1 MRLSELKSGESATIV
16 KVMGHGGFRRRIME
30 MGFVRGERVEV
41 ILNAPLKDPIE
52 YRIMGYDISLRRS
65 EAEMVEVLSDSEADA
80 YLARRA
86 ERIRQAAEASG
97 HTASE
102 TSDDDSTNPE
112 DDGCASREEVLTR
125 QSRTISVALVGNPNS
140 GKTSLFNAISGGH
153 EHVGNYSG
161 VTVGAKSGHCIYRGY
176 HFEITDLPGT
186 YALSAYTPEE
196 RFVRHHLATQTP
208 DVVINSVVAS
218 NIERNLYLTTELI
231 DINPRMVVALNMY
244 DELKASGSTLD
255 YDSLGR
261 MLGVPMVP
269 VEARNNKGINDL
281 LDTVINVYENRDE
294 RVRHIHINM
303 GPVIDESLRKL
314 NGDMSLHR
322 DELPKAFPPRYWAMK
337 MLESDKQAEEALH
350 GCERYPVWVE
360 IRDREAKR
368 ISEALGEDVETAFAN
383 QKYGFI
389 QGALKETFT
398 PGKNEEVSATAL
410 IDTFVTHKLWG
421 FPIFFAL
428 MGLMFWCTFSL
439 GAYPQAWID
448 ALVGWIGRGVDAL
461 MPAGALRDLI
471 VDGIIGGVGSVIVF
485 LPNIMIL
492 YLFIAFMEDS
502 GYLARAAFIMDRVM
516 HRIGVHGKSFI
527 PLIMGFG
534 CNVPAIMACR
544 TIESRSSRLITILIT
559 PFMSCS
565 ARIPIYIL
573 LTGTFFAAN
582 AGAVMLGLYLLGIVV
597 AVITAR
603 LMRRFLFPVDETPF
617 VMELPPYRLPTWKT
631 TLAHMWD
638 KCAQY
643 LKKMGGMILIA
654 SVIVWA
660 LSYYPRSEKNVSSEA
675 HYENSYL
682 GRIGKGCEPVF
693 RPLGFNWKASVAL
706 LSGLPAKE
714 IVVSTL
720 GVLYAEPEAGE
731 TEASATAKTVR
742 TGNADIPEQTVASAS
757 LPAETIGIIGSA
769 DGPTQ
774 IAVQE
779 PAADQ
784 SGAPTE
790 GEQLDSLPQRL
801 LASGDFTTAA
811 ALAFLVFILLYVP
824 CIATVVAIGT
834 EAGWKWAVAS
844 ILYNTAV
851 AWIIS
856 WIVYH
861 LARLFC

>member
-1 MRLSELKSGESATIV
+1 MRLSELKTGESGTIV

-30 MGFVRGERVEV
+30 MGFVRGQRVEV
-41 ILNAPLKDPIE
+41 LLNAPLKDPIE
-52 YRIMGYDISLRRS
+52 YKIMGYDISLRRS
-65 EAEMVEVLSDSEADA
+65 EADMVEVLTDSEATEYLEGGHRRHHHEHHHHHGPGGEPERNDA
-80 YLARRA
+80 FG
-86 ERIRQAAEASG
+86 AAEPGA
-97 HTASE
+97 E
-102 TSDDDSTNPE
+102 CCTSID
-112 DDGCASREEVLTR
+112 EVVTR
-125 QSRTISVALVGNPNS
+125 RTRTITVALVGNPNS

-161 VTVGAKSGHCIYRGY
+161 VTVGAKIGSCVYRGY
-176 HFEITDLPGT
+176 RFEVTDLPGT

-196 RFVRHHLATQTP
+196 RYVRHHLAASIP

-218 NIERNLYLTTELI
+218 NLERNLYLTTELI

-244 DELKASGSTLD
+244 DELQASGATLD
-255 YDSLGR
+255 YENLGR

-269 VEARNNKGINDL
+269 VEARNHRGIDTL

-303 GPVIDESLRKL
+303 GPVIEEGLRRL
-314 NGDMSLHR
+314 NGDMSDHR
-322 DELPKAFPPRYWAMK
+322 DELPKAFPPRYYAMK
-337 MLESDKQAEEALH
+337 MLEGDAEAEKSLRE
-350 GCERYPVWVE
+350 CRSYPEWAE
-360 IRDREAKR
+360 IRDREARR
-368 ISEALGEDVETAFAN
+368 ITEALGEDVETAFAN

-398 PGKNEEVSATAL
+398 PGRREEVTTTAM

-428 MGLMFWCTFSL
+428 MWLMFWCTFSL
-439 GAYPQAWID
+439 GAYPQEWID
-448 ALVGWIGRGVDAL
+448 ALVGWIGGGVDAL
-461 MPAGALRDLI
+461 LPAGPLRDLL
-471 VDGIIGGVGSVIVF
+471 VDGIIGGVGAVIVF

-492 YLFIAFMEDS
+492 YLFISFMEDS

-516 HRIGVHGKSFI
+516 HRIGLHGKSFI

-534 CNVPAIMACR
+534 CNVPAIMASR

-565 ARIPIYIL
+565 ARIPIYLL

-582 AGAVMLGLYLLGIVV
+582 AGSVMLGLYVLGIVL
-597 AVITAR
+597 AVVTAR

-631 TLAHMWD
+631 TLTHMWD

-654 SVIVWA
+654 SVIVWF
-660 LSYYPRSEKNVSSEA
+660 LSYYPRTDATAGTET
-675 HYENSYL
+675 HYANSYL
-682 GRIGKGCEPVF
+682 GRLGKGCEPVF
-693 RPLGFNWKASVAL
+693 SPLGFNWKASVAL

-720 GVLYAEPEAGE
+720 GVLYSEGAVTTPAEGEIIGGADGTTEIVVAESAAKEPSEPAGDEE
-731 TEASATAKTVR
+731 T
-742 TGNADIPEQTVASAS
+742 AS
-757 LPAETIGIIGSA
+757 LS
-769 DGPTQ
+769 
-774 IAVQE
+774 
-779 PAADQ
+779 
-784 SGAPTE
+784 
-790 GEQLDSLPQRL
+790 QRL
-801 LASGDFTTAA
+801 LASGDFSTAS

-824 CIATVVAIGT
+824 CIATVVAIGS
-834 EAGWKWAVAS
+834 EAGWKWAAAS
-844 ILYNTAV
+844 VVYNTAMAWLV
-851 AWIIS
+851 AWIVYR
-856 WIVYH
+856 IV
-861 LARLFC
+861 LLF